1 MKKFNA
7 SLAGQFLRRLR
18 HFVSMGSALMVAVA
32 LFVLAPLFTPAA
44 ALAADTSGNWNLD
57 DGSGHRLGAVLF
69 ERSDINSPS
78 GLRLR
83 LNAES
88 AGLKLDHSQPLVLR
102 DGNQQTWSLANLSK
116 ELLPTAGGKLP
127 VDSSQYNAGC
137 LNPIPSDGITMQMIV
152 PSSAGDLSFD
162 LVPGQIQTL
171 HSLTE
176 ATKGCSKTGISG

>member
-1 MKKFNA
+1 MKKFTA

-18 HFVSMGSALMVAVA
+18 QFVSIGSALMVAVG

-57 DGSGHRLGAVLF
+57 DGAGHRLGAVLF

-88 AGLKLDHSQPLVLR
+88 AGLKLDHTHPLVLR
-102 DGNQQTWSLANLSK
+102 DGNQQTWNLENLSK
-116 ELLPTAGGKLP
+116 ELLTTAGA
-127 VDSSQYNAGC
+127 SSQWIPPNTMRAASIRSLPMASRCRSLC
-137 LNPIPSDGITMQMIV
+137 LVRQVT
-152 PSSAGDLSFD
+152 
-162 LVPGQIQTL
+162 
-171 HSLTE
+171 
-176 ATKGCSKTGISG
+176 

>member
-1 MKKFNA
+1 MKKFTA

-18 HFVSMGSALMVAVA
+18 QFVSIGSALMVAVG
-32 LFVLAPLFTPAA
+32 LFVLAPLFSPAA
-44 ALAADTSGNWNLD
+44 ALGADTSGNWNLD
-57 DGSGHRLGAVLF
+57 DGAGHRLGAVLF

-88 AGLKLDHSQPLVLR
+88 AGLKLDHTHPLVLR
-102 DGNQQTWSLANLSK
+102 DGNQQTWNLENLSK
-116 ELLPTAGGKLP
+116 ELLTTAGGKLP
-127 VDSSQYNAGC
+127 VDSSQYNADC
-137 LNPIPSDGITMQMIV
+137 LNPIPTDGITMQIIV

-176 ATKGCSKTGISG
+176 ATKGCSTTGISG